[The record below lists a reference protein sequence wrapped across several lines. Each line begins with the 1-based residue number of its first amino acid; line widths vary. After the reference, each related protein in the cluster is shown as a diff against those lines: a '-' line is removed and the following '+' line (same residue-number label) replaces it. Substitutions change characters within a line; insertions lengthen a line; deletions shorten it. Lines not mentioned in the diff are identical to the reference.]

1 MNRDV
6 ILKNFFSK
14 LKEAKAQNARD
25 VRLSLKEMDDL
36 GYVLF
41 ELTSEF
47 YDKVMSNSNTINK
60 PNEGG
65 VFDITPILS
74 KKWVSC
80 NMESEILSI
89 NFLYFMTLKSIGSV
103 LYFEWIFAFYDL
115 EHHILAI

>member
-1 MNRDV
+1 MLLLVSLKDDTIFYGENMNRDV

-14 LKEAKAQNARD
+14 LKEAKAQNVRD

-47 YDKVMSNSNTINK
+47 YDKIMSSSNKINK

-65 VFDITPILS
+65 DG
-74 KKWVSC
+74 
-80 NMESEILSI
+80 NMLFSNSEPSLDG
-89 NFLYFMTLKSIGSV
+89 GS
-103 LYFEWIFAFYDL
+103 FK
-115 EHHILAI
+115 

>member
-65 VFDITPILS
+65 DG
-74 KKWVSC
+74 
-80 NMESEILSI
+80 NMLFSNDSSSLDG
-89 NFLYFMTLKSIGSV
+89 GS
-103 LYFEWIFAFYDL
+103 FK
-115 EHHILAI
+115 